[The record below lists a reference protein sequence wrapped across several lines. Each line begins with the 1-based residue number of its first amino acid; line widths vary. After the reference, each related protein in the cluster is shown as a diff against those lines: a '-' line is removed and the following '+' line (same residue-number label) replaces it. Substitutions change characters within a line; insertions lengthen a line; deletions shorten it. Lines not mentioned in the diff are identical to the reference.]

1 MTSPSALMSSL
12 LVVYAIIG
20 CVAAILAFAYGSGKM
35 GMVSDAILLL
45 LLWPLYGPFFL
56 LQSQHGDAAP
66 LAASAASA
74 ASDREAAFLLAI
86 RRAAGTPLGTLLP
99 DGRTARALARRLR
112 VAGRKVH
119 ELDELL
125 ARPDFSEG
133 ETVAR
138 LSSLETNHASVAAL
152 SSVTMRLGNIRRL
165 HSLRNRFA
173 RELDE
178 VGELLAQLTAQ
189 AELLRIDQAQ
199 DPAGNQLVSE
209 LLSRVEGL
217 DQILDDGGLLA
228 PRVSA

>member
-1 MTSPSALMSSL
+1 MTSPSALLSSL

-20 CVAAILAFAYGSGKM
+20 CVAAILAFAYGNGKM

-45 LLWPLYGPFFL
+45 LFWPLYGPFFL
-56 LQSQHGDAAP
+56 MQSQRKNM
-66 LAASAASA
+66 ASSA
-74 ASDREAAFLLAI
+74 TSDREAAFLLAI
-86 RRAAGTPLGTLLP
+86 RRASGTPLASLLP
-99 DGRTARALARRLR
+99 DGRAARALARRLR
-112 VAGRKVH
+112 VAGSKVH

-125 ARPDFSEG
+125 ARPDFSED
-133 ETVAR
+133 ETAAR
-138 LSSLETNHASVAAL
+138 LSSLERSHASVAAL

-189 AELLRIDQAQ
+189 AELLRIERAQ
-199 DPAGNQLVSE
+199 DPSASELVME

-217 DQILDDGGLLA
+217 DQILDDGGPLPA
-228 PRVSA
+228 SATPGA